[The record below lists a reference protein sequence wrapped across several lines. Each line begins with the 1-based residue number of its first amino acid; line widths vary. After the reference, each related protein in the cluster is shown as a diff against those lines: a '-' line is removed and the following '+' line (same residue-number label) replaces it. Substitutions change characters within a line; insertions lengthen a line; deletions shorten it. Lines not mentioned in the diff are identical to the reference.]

1 VHIPTASTAC
11 ESCHSVSFTAFSG
24 TTMSAAKHTAMLAA
38 TGGTCDQCH
47 DLKTLTFFGVT
58 NLTTRPSG
66 HHVGQDCKGC
76 HSPNNWG
83 GNAQKRTVAAAKTP
97 TNSTI
102 GTVVTAAAATR
113 ASALPAVG
121 PTGEILDFR
130 GGVRGAVQSGILLG
144 AVNRSVSHAGVTSNC
159 ASCHNGVLAAG
170 KSAAHIASNNSC
182 QNCHTIIAW
191 LPARFD
197 HQGVTA
203 RCASCHNG
211 VVALGKPTL
220 HVQTN
225 QDCSACHGTI
235 TWSAVM
241 FSHLGINAACQSCH
255 NGITATGKQVQHVRT
270 TLDCS
275 SCHNTL
281 NWTVVTAPPKPVA
294 PKQPRP
300 VTPIPRGATGG
311 PAR

>member
-1 VHIPTASTAC
+1 
-11 ESCHSVSFTAFSG
+11 
-24 TTMSAAKHTAMLAA
+24 MLAA

-47 DLKTLTFFGVT
+47 DLKTLTFFGVN
-58 NLTTRPSG
+58 NLTTRPNG

-102 GTVVTAAAATR
+102 GTVVTASR
-113 ASALPAVG
+113 ASTASAALAPTEPPERG
-121 PTGEILDFR
+121 PLGRER
-130 GGVRGAVQSGILLG
+130 GLRGAIQLGIALG

-159 ASCHNGVLAAG
+159 VSCHNGVLAAG

-182 QNCHTIIAW
+182 QNCHTTIAW

-197 HQGVTA
+197 HQGITA
-203 RCASCHNG
+203 RCVSCHNG

-220 HVQTN
+220 HLQTN
-225 QDCSACHGTI
+225 QDCGACHGTI
-235 TWSAVM
+235 TWTAVM
-241 FSHLGINAACQSCH
+241 FSHVGINATCQSCH
-255 NGITATGKQVQHVRT
+255 NGISATGKQVQHVRT
-270 TLDCS
+270 TLDCG

-281 NWTVVTAPPKPVA
+281 NWTVVSAPAKPSA
-294 PKQPRP
+294 PKQSRP
-300 VTPIPRGATGG
+300 VSPIPRSPTGG